1 MISKVCVPRLQI
13 QFEVRG
19 RSVPAEGQW
28 LDLVWLIQRL
38 HFD

>member
-1 MISKVCVPRLQI
+1 MISKVASQDYRFSLK
-13 QFEVRG
+13 F
-19 RSVPAEGQW
+19 GQGVSQQRDRW